1 MKKTVKKVAVFLI
14 LAIVLAGC
22 GSSSSKS
29 PSASYNSNG
38 AGSYVTEGMDGIYTE
53 GDYNTYGFEDG
64 GGAAPSESVRAGR
77 KLIRTVDMDVETMEF
92 DKLLSH
98 VKEKTQESGGYVEA
112 LNVYNGSSYND
123 YTGYGYR
130 NDRNAS
136 LTLRIPK
143 DKLDG
148 FLVEVA
154 DNSNIV
160 RRNEQEQDVTLD
172 YVDLESHKE
181 VLLVEQERIL
191 ALLEQ
196 AETLDE
202 ILTLESRLSDIR
214 YQLESMERQLRTYDN
229 QIEYSTVYLSIQE
242 VVELTPVEVEEKTTW
257 ERIADGFMESVKNI
271 GFGIKEFFVLFVTML
286 PYLLLFAV
294 IILVMVVIIVVS
306 VRRGTAKR
314 AKKQAKL
321 VQAQQEYMRRI
332 QVSAQPQY
340 GQPQV
345 GAPMEG
351 QAKEDRGNQ

>member
-1 MKKTVKKVAVFLI
+1 MEGAGKKAVVFLI

-22 GSSSSKS
+22 GSSSS
-29 PSASYNSNG
+29 PSASYSPDGVQN
-38 AGSYVTEGMDGIYTE
+38 YVTEDIGGIYAE
-53 GDYNTYGFEDG
+53 GEYSNDGFDA
-64 GGAAPSESVRAGR
+64 GAETMPSDSVRAGR

-92 DKLLSH
+92 DNLLSY
-98 VKEKTQESGGYVEA
+98 VKEKTLESGGYVEA
-112 LNVYNGSSYND
+112 LNVYNGSSYNN

-154 DNSNIV
+154 DYSNIV
-160 RRNEQEQDVTLD
+160 RRNEQEKDVTLD
-172 YVDLESHKE
+172 YVDLESHKD
-181 VLLVEQERIL
+181 VLLVEQERLL

-196 AETLDE
+196 AQSLDE

-229 QIEYSTVYLSIQE
+229 QIEYSTVCLSIQE

-257 ERIADGFMESVKNI
+257 ERIADGFMDSVKNI
-271 GFGIKEFFVLFVTML
+271 GFGIREFFVLFVTTL

-294 IILVMVVIIVVS
+294 IILLMVVIIVVS

-314 AKKQAKL
+314 VKKQARL
-321 VQAQQEYMRRI
+321 MQEQQECMRRM
-332 QVSAQPQY
+332 QEAGRLPN
-340 GQPQV
+340 GQMQT
-345 GAPMEG
+345 GAPLEG
-351 QAKEDRGNQ
+351 QAKENRGNQ

>member
-1 MKKTVKKVAVFLI
+1 MVKAGKRAVLFFI
-14 LAIVLAGC
+14 LAMVLAGC
-22 GSSSSKS
+22 GSSSNS
-29 PSASYNSNG
+29 PSASYSPDG
-38 AGSYVTEGMDGIYTE
+38 AQNYVTGDVGGIYME
-53 GDYNTYGFEDG
+53 GDFGSDGFDAGES
-64 GGAAPSESVRAGR
+64 AAPSDSVRAGR

-92 DKLLSH
+92 DKLLSY
-98 VKEKTQESGGYVEA
+98 VKERTQAAGGYVEA
-112 LNVYNGSSYND
+112 LNVYNGSSYNN
-123 YTGYGYR
+123 YTGYGYV

-143 DKLDG
+143 DRLDG

-160 RRNEQEQDVTLD
+160 RRNEQEKDVTLD

-196 AETLDE
+196 AQTLDE
-202 ILTLESRLSDIR
+202 ILTLENRLSDIR

-229 QIEYSTVYLSIQE
+229 QIEYSTVCLSIQE

-257 ERIADGFMESVKNI
+257 ERIADGFMDSVKNI
-271 GFGIKEFFVLFVTML
+271 GFGIREFFVLFVTAL

-294 IILVMVVIIVVS
+294 IIVLMVVIIVVS

-314 AKKQAKL
+314 AKKQAQL
-321 VQAQQEYMRRI
+321 MQAQQEYMRRM
-332 QVSAQPQY
+332 QEAGRLPN
-340 GQPQV
+340 GQPQT
-345 GAPMEG
+345 GAPLYG